1 MVVNPWRRAHPEER
15 IRELEAERE
24 YHLKALENIEEAI
37 QKLRERMA

>member
-1 MVVNPWRRAHPEER
+1 MNTRQRENPEER
-15 IRELEAERE
+15 LRELVAERD